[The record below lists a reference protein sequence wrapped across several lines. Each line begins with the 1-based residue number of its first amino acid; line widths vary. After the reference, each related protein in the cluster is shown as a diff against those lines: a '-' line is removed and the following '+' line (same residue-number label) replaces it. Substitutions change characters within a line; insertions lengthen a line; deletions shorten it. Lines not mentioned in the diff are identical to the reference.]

1 MNASPEEPGKKRRP
15 AMDTSLWIFWAPGAL
30 VVGLIVL
37 ALLTIAIPA
46 LSNPAGL
53 SRAITDSEV
62 IHSLLLTFT
71 AGANAV
77 VILFVLGTPL
87 AFALARTRTRWKGA
101 LESLVDLP
109 LILPHTVAGLMIYLL
124 FMARGPLG
132 APFADI
138 GIFFEDAYPGIVA
151 AMTFV
156 AIPYYVNA
164 VRSGFDQIPVHLENV
179 ARTLGA
185 SRLKVFWHIS
195 LPLCTRPILYGCLL
209 AWGRAIGEFAAVIM
223 IAYFPL
229 VISTLIFYRF
239 TTGGLVEST
248 GIAFMMIVI
257 CGLIFLVFR
266 VLTARK
272 GSYNDRA

>member
-1 MNASPEEPGKKRRP
+1 MSGNAGPPAGKKRSGI
-15 AMDTSLWIFWAPGAL
+15 DTSLLAFWLPGAL
-30 VVGLIVL
+30 MIGLIVL
-37 ALLTIAIPA
+37 ALATIAIPA
-46 LSNPAGL
+46 LSNPEGL
-53 SRAITDSEV
+53 SAAVTDSEV
-62 IHSLLLTFT
+62 IHSLLLTFA

-77 VILFVLGTPL
+77 FILFILGTPL
-87 AFALARTRTRWKGA
+87 AYALARTETRWKGF

-185 SRLKVFWHIS
+185 SRLRVFRYVS

-239 TTGGLVEST
+239 TTGGLAEST
-248 GIAFMMIVI
+248 GIAFIMIVLS
-257 CGLIFLVFR
+257 GLIFLVFR
-266 VLTARK
+266 LLTARK
-272 GSYNDRA
+272 GRYDDRA

>member
-1 MNASPEEPGKKRRP
+1 MSDTPGHPAKVRR
-15 AMDTSLWIFWAPGAL
+15 AGMDTSLLVFWIPGVL
-30 VVGLIVL
+30 VIGLIVL
-37 ALLTIAIPA
+37 ALATIAIPA
-46 LSNPAGL
+46 LSNPSGL
-53 SRAITDSEV
+53 SAAITDSEV
-62 IHSLLLTFT
+62 IRSLLLTFA

-87 AFALARTRTRWKGA
+87 AFALARTETRWKGV

-164 VRSGFDQIPVHLENV
+164 VRSGFDQVPVHLENV

-185 SRLKVFWHIS
+185 SRLRVFWHIS

-248 GIAFMMIVI
+248 GIAFIMIVL
-257 CGLIFLVFR
+257 CGLIFLLFR
-266 VLTARK
+266 LLTARK
-272 GSYNDRA
+272 GRYDDRA

>member
-1 MNASPEEPGKKRRP
+1 MRISGHPAKKRWGNL
-15 AMDTSLWIFWAPGAL
+15 DTSLWMFWVPGAL

-37 ALLTIAIPA
+37 ALATIAIPA
-46 LSNPAGL
+46 LASPSGL
-53 SRAITDSEV
+53 AAAITDGQV
-62 IHSLLLTFT
+62 IGALLLTFG

-77 VILFVLGTPL
+77 IILFIFGTPL
-87 AFALARTRTRWKGA
+87 AYALARTRTRWKGI

-109 LILPHTVAGLMIYLL
+109 LILPHTVAGLMVYLL

-185 SRLKVFWHIS
+185 SRVRVFWHVS

-239 TTGGLVEST
+239 STGGLAESRD
-248 GIAFMMIVI
+248 IAFIMILL
-257 CGLIFLVFR
+257 CGVIFLLFR
-266 VLTARK
+266 LLTARK
-272 GSYNDRA
+272 GRYDDRA

>member
-1 MNASPEEPGKKRRP
+1 MNRLPGHPDEKKRSG
-15 AMDTSLWIFWAPGAL
+15 MDISLWVFWVPGAL
-30 VVGLIVL
+30 LVGLIML

-53 SRAITDSEV
+53 SAAITDGEV
-62 IHSLLLTFT
+62 IRSLLLTFA

-87 AFALARTRTRWKGA
+87 AFALARTETRWKGA

-109 LILPHTVAGLMIYLL
+109 MILPHTVAGLMIYLL
-124 FMARGPLG
+124 FMVRGPLG

-164 VRSGFDQIPVHLENV
+164 VRSGFDQVPVHLENV

-185 SRLKVFWHIS
+185 SRLRVFWHIS

-248 GIAFMMIVI
+248 GIAFIMIVL
-257 CGLIFLVFR
+257 CGLIFLLFR
-266 VLTARK
+266 LLTARK
-272 GSYNDRA
+272 GRYDDRA